1 VFALRMQLMQTAAGS
16 QQSCCS
22 AALRNSELAV
32 LTLLYQRCNM
42 LLQADPDDLLEML
55 NSAFALYVAQ
65 GKHCQAVR
73 VALRMDDMAKI
84 EQLYTECSDE
94 GVQKQMAYI
103 LARYVFL
110 ELCLCW

>member
-1 VFALRMQLMQTAAGS
+1 VIT
-16 QQSCCS
+16 
-22 AALRNSELAV
+22 
-32 LTLLYQRCNM
+32 
-42 LLQADPDDLLEML
+42 LQADPDDLLEML

-110 ELCLCW
+110 KLCLRWETYALKTSQCCAVTCLMCCKFLCRNRGAAIVV